1 MNDTDCSIE
10 IEKKHK
16 KSVGLFELEESSK
29 PNHSISD
36 KKYSKKLSYKLM
48 NEDYNGL
55 LGENSQLNYHKHAF
69 DCLDIALS
77 KKKSF
82 DMQLDKSHSIRP
94 NKKSSLSMKRES
106 KTTKMSF
113 KKQLKFKEDDFILEE
128 NSEEEYNELAP
139 SKNCV
144 KSSVFTFEIRTR
156 SVSSILSK
164 LEFMKNDRIDEN
176 ESD

>member
-10 IEKKHK
+10 IERKPK
-16 KSVGLFELEESSK
+16 KSIGLFSLEESSK
-29 PNHSISD
+29 PHQSISD

-48 NEDYNGL
+48 NEDYNSL
-55 LGENSQLNYHKHAF
+55 VGETNHLSYQKHAF
-69 DCLDIALS
+69 DCLDISIS

-94 NKKSSLSMKRES
+94 SVKPSLSMKRES

-128 NSEEEYNELAP
+128 DSEEEYNELAP
-139 SKNCV
+139 SKKNV
-144 KSSVFTFEIRTR
+144 KSSVFTFEVRTR

-164 LEFMKNDRIDEN
+164 LEFMKNEKIDEN
-176 ESD
+176 ESE

>member
-10 IEKKHK
+10 IEKKPK
-16 KSVGLFELEESSK
+16 KSIGFFALEESSK
-29 PNHSISD
+29 PHHSISD

-55 LGENSQLNYHKHAF
+55 LGETNHLNYQKHAF
-69 DCLDIALS
+69 DCLDIAIS
-77 KKKSF
+77 KKISF

-94 NKKSSLSMKRES
+94 NKKPFLSMKRES

-128 NSEEEYNELAP
+128 DSDAEYNELAP
-139 SKNCV
+139 SKNNV

-164 LEFMKNDRIDEN
+164 LEFMKNEKIDEN
-176 ESD
+176 DSD